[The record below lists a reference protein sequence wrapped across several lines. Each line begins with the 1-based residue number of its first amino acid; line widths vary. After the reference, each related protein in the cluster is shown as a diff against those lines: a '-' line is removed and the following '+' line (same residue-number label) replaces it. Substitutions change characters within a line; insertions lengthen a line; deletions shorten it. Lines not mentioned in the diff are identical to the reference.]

1 MTGPVVVVGDLMV
14 DVVAA
19 AQEPLAHASDAAAHV
34 RWAGGGAGANVAA
47 ALAGHGVPAVLV
59 ARAGDDL
66 AGRGAVDELRAAG
79 VDARVAIDRERP
91 TGTCVVVIGT
101 DGERTML
108 PDRGANL
115 ALAPSDLPADVL
127 RAGGHLHLSGYV
139 LLHEGCRPAGLDALE
154 RAHAAGMT
162 VSIDPASAEPLRRAG
177 AEAFLTWVAG
187 SHLLVPNRAE
197 AAVLTGEHEPE
208 RAARE
213 LARRARAAEVV
224 VTLGA
229 DGALWTDGTRT
240 AHAPAPTTAVVD
252 TTGAGDAFAAAW
264 LAARRGGS
272 GPEAALH
279 EACAAGAAAVGRA
292 GARG

>member
-1 MTGPVVVVGDLMV
+1 MSAPVVVVGDLMV

-47 ALAGHGVPAVLV
+47 ALAGHGVPTVLV

-79 VDARVAIDRERP
+79 VDTRVTIDAERP
-91 TGTCVVVIGT
+91 TGTCVVVIAP

-115 ALAPSDLPADVL
+115 ALAPGDLPAHVL
-127 RAGGHLHLSGYV
+127 RAAAHLHLSGYV
-139 LLHEGCRPAGLDALE
+139 LLHAGCRPAGLRALE
-154 RAHAAGMT
+154 LAREAGMT

-177 AEAFLTWVAG
+177 AGAFLTWVAG
-187 SHLLVPNRAE
+187 SHLLLPNRDE
-197 AAVLTGEHEPE
+197 AAVLTGEQEPE
-208 RAARE
+208 RAARRLVR
-213 LARRARAAEVV
+213 LARATEVI

-240 AHAPAPTTAVVD
+240 VHAPAPATAVAD

-264 LAARRGGS
+264 LAARRAGQE
-272 GPEAALH
+272 PQAALH
-279 EACAAGAAAVGRA
+279 AACAAGAAAVARA